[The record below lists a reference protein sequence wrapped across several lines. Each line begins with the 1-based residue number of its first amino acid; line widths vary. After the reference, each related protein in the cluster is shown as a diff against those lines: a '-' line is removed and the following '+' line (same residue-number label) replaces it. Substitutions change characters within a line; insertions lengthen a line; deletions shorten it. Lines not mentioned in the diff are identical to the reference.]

1 MKKAASTTKRTT
13 SKKPK
18 TEGLGVIGELDRYLF
33 GEGRHYQLYHKLG
46 AHPYTYR
53 GQDGYYF
60 AVWAPHAAAVSL
72 VGDFNAWNPDA
83 TPMKPVADSGIYE
96 LFVPGLGVG
105 QLYKFAITTHTGTI
119 LFKADPYA
127 FSAEYRPGTASVTAD
142 IRGFKWNDSK
152 WMESRAGT
160 DPVKAPISIYEVHL
174 GSWKKKNRP
183 EKDGYYTYMEAA
195 HELADY
201 VLEMGYTHVELMGIA
216 EHPYDGSWG
225 YQVTGYFAPT
235 SRYGTPTEFMYF
247 VNYLHKKGIGV
258 ILDWVP
264 AHFPKDAHGLADFD
278 GQALYEYADPRK
290 GEHPDWGTKVFDYAK
305 NEVSNFLIANALY
318 WLDEYHIDG
327 LRVDAVAS
335 MLYLDYGRQDGQW
348 VPNKYG
354 DNKNLEAIEFF
365 KHLNSVIRGR
375 KDGAIII
382 AEESTAWPNV
392 TKSPEE
398 DGLGFTFKWN
408 MGWMHDFLEYMK
420 LDPYFRK
427 FNHNKMTFG
436 ITYCTSE
443 NFILVLSH
451 DEVVHLKCSMINK
464 MPGEYE
470 DKFANLKVG
479 YTFMLGHPG
488 KKLLFMGQDFGQF
501 HEWDEK
507 VSLDWYLTKEPFHAD
522 LQNYVKGLLTLYH
535 KYPALYRLYEEY
547 DGFQWINAN
556 DGDRSIFSFI
566 RRDETQKKNLLFI
579 CNFTPV
585 DRDDYRVGVPKRG
598 TYTLLLDQEHGYYK
612 RGDKISHYRSIKS
625 ECDGQPYSFAYP
637 LPAYGTAVFR
647 FS

>member
-1 MKKAASTTKRTT
+1 M
-13 SKKPK
+13 
-18 TEGLGVIGELDRYLF
+18 IGELDRYLF

-535 KYPALYRLYEEY
+535 KYPALYRLDEEY

-585 DRDDYRVGVPKRG
+585 DRDDYRIGVPKRG

>member
-60 AVWAPHAAAVSL
+60 AVWAPHAAAISL

-354 DNKNLEAIEFF
+354 NNKNLEAIEFF

-535 KYPALYRLYEEY
+535 KYPALYRLDEEY